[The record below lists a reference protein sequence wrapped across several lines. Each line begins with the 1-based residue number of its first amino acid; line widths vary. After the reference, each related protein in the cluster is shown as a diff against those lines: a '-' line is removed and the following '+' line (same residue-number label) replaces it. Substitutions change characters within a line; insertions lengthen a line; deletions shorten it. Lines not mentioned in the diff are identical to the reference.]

1 MHGASRFQS
10 SRLRGYGYNYTLSG
24 APSSMSTPE
33 TAAADAAAPATKKK
47 GVSLTSEQGSEI
59 ISGIGGVLD
68 TFITTIG
75 GIETARITGKAPATS
90 TQTAAPSSGSYRP
103 SGGGGGGGGSGIS
116 GTALAV
122 GGLVVVGL
130 GVGAYFVF
138 RRK

>member
-10 SRLRGYGYNYTLSG
+10 SRLRGYGDGLPTTTDPTIL
-24 APSSMSTPE
+24 AQLTQMS
-33 TAAADAAAPATKKK
+33 AQAAAPATKKK

>member
-10 SRLRGYGYNYTLSG
+10 SRLRGYGDGLPTTTDPTIL
-24 APSSMSTPE
+24 AQLTQMS
-33 TAAADAAAPATKKK
+33 AQAAAPATKKK

-75 GIETARITGKAPATS
+75 GIETARITGKAPTTS
-90 TQTAAPSSGSYRP
+90 GTLLPSPGRGTISG
-103 SGGGGGGGGSGIS
+103 GGGGGGGGSGIS

>member
-10 SRLRGYGYNYTLSG
+10 SRLRGYGYAS
-24 APSSMSTPE
+24 ASSD
-33 TAAADAAAPATKKK
+33 AAAEAAAATMAAAAAPATKKK

-68 TFITTIG
+68 TFITTVG

-90 TQTAAPSSGSYRP
+90 TQTAAASSGRYGP
-103 SGGGGGGGGSGIS
+103 SGGGVSGGSGIS

>member
-33 TAAADAAAPATKKK
+33 TAAADAAAPATKKT

-75 GIETARITGKAPATS
+75 GIETARITGKAPTTS
-90 TQTAAPSSGSYRP
+90 GTLLPSPGRGTI
-103 SGGGGGGGGSGIS
+103 SGGGGGSGGSGIS